1 MPCLD
6 KHHGLGFQDSQ
17 KEKFELKP
25 YTQIYQNK
33 DLLFLKFSKQV
44 RLNVVSE
51 LNGQAMFHSVIY
63 TLKAE
68 S

>member
-1 MPCLD
+1 MTCLD
-6 KHHGLGFQDSQ
+6 EHGLVFQDGQ

-44 RLNVVSE
+44 RFNVVSE
-51 LNGQAMFHSVIY
+51 LNS
-63 TLKAE
+63 
-68 S
+68 